1 VHRFC
6 GVWCG
11 DILYFRLAKIAC
23 PLKVR
28 RGVWEVAAGQLVFAQ
43 YTLLHEFNPSAGVC
57 YLQLACETVCSTLD
71 TSSSVMIL
79 PGEFVSL
86 STGTVLRREQ
96 RMNVQH
102 YYYSVPILSLH
113 SHQTYEEEYN
123 LGYVASL
130 CYVDMWIHSH
140 QILTRHRNIIHSDY
154 LVAVVYTHRPA
165 RSSIFYALLL
175 VELGNTPQEER

>member
-1 VHRFC
+1 M
-6 GVWCG
+6 
-11 DILYFRLAKIAC
+11 LLATGMRNR
-23 PLKVR
+23 V
-28 RGVWEVAAGQLVFAQ
+28 
-43 YTLLHEFNPSAGVC
+43 
-57 YLQLACETVCSTLD
+57 LD
-71 TSSSVMIL
+71 TRHFFIRYDFARRICFFVYWYSTTPRAENECAALLLFCPHSL
-79 PGEFVSL
+79 PTFSPDIRG
-86 STGTVLRREQ
+86 G
-96 RMNVQH
+96 N
-102 YYYSVPILSLH
+102 
-113 SHQTYEEEYN
+113 N